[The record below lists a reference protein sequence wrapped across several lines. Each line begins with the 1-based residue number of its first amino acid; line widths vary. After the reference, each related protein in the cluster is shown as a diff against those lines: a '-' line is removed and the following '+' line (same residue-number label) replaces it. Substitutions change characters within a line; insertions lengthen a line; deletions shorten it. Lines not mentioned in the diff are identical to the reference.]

1 MRATS
6 RLASATM
13 VPLRVWLHIGAALTA
28 TGLAAVAHYTG
39 ALNGPERTTV
49 DARFGVRG
57 PVAPDGRI
65 AIVALDQ
72 KSLRAFN
79 VQLPIPR
86 SRYADVLD
94 RVRAAGPRVLAV
106 DAQFTGRSP
115 SAHDDDAL
123 MAAVSRDGPVLLA
136 THDARD
142 GPLLVPAGRRV
153 PGAVLASAG
162 VPSDADGVVR
172 QTLYAPVAL
181 KSLAVRAA
189 ELYGGRPV
197 PEFRENR
204 TWIAFAGPPRTYPV
218 YSFVDVL
225 AGRVPAKAF
234 TGKAVLIGIT
244 DPAGKDVFVTAASD
258 RPMAG

>member
-1 MRATS
+1 MGATS

-57 PVAPDGRI
+57 PVAPDARI

-86 SRYADVLD
+86 RRYAQLLD
-94 RVRAAGPRVLAV
+94 RVRAARPRVLAV
-106 DAQFTGRSP
+106 DAQFTGRSA
-115 SAHDDDAL
+115 SARDDDAL
-123 MAAVSRDGPVLLA
+123 AGAVTRDGPVLLA
-136 THDARD
+136 PHDTLA

-153 PGAVLASAG
+153 SRAVLASAG
-162 VPSDADGVVR
+162 VPNDADGVVR
-172 QTLYAPVAL
+172 Q
-181 KSLAVRAA
+181 
-189 ELYGGRPV
+189 E
-197 PEFRENR
+197 
-204 TWIAFAGPPRTYPV
+204 
-218 YSFVDVL
+218 
-225 AGRVPAKAF
+225 
-234 TGKAVLIGIT
+234 
-244 DPAGKDVFVTAASD
+244 
-258 RPMAG
+258 